1 MIWLVRHGQ
10 ASWGAADYDVLS
22 PLGHEQAQV
31 VGRTLAGLGVEADAV
46 LSGRMRRQRDTAQG
60 LVAGAGWPVAP
71 TVDAAFDEFDHGH
84 VLERLPAEELPGG
97 DRTPGDPPGNPLGH
111 SPDNL
116 PGADLRA
123 RQLRLSIQRWIS
135 GEADADY
142 HETFAEF
149 LHRVGAGIERVRE
162 HRSAVVATSGGAIAA
177 TAACLLL
184 PGARPSDLG
193 PIWLRLNWVL
203 TNASIT
209 RVRATDSALHLVSFN
224 EHGHLVGNLRTHV

>member
-1 MIWLVRHGQ
+1 
-10 ASWGAADYDVLS
+10 
-22 PLGHEQAQV
+22 
-31 VGRTLAGLGVEADAV
+31 
-46 LSGRMRRQRDTAQG
+46 
-60 LVAGAGWPVAP
+60 
-71 TVDAAFDEFDHGH
+71 
-84 VLERLPAEELPGG
+84 
-97 DRTPGDPPGNPLGH
+97 
-111 SPDNL
+111 NL

-149 LHRVGAGIERVRE
+149 LHRVGEGIERVRD

-184 PGARPSDLG
+184 PGARPSDVG
-193 PIWLRLNWVL
+193 PMWLRLNWVL

-209 RVRATDSALHLVSFN
+209 RVRATDSALQLVSFN